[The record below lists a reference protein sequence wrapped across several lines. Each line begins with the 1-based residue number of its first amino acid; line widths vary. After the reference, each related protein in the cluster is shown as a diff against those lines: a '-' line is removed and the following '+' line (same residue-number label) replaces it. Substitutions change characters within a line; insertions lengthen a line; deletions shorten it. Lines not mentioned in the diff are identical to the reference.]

1 MKPDYIIFTDA
12 SVKLVQELN
21 YSAYAAV
28 ILNCE
33 SLQYTTVS
41 GPLANRSI
49 VFCEGWAIY
58 QGLRY
63 LKKIQRDTGKK
74 HLKVLIVTDSKLTV
88 NTFTVWIKQSWDTS
102 DWFDWKKSD
111 HTSVQNQDLYRKVVD
126 LLDSKKLK
134 VRFVHINSH
143 CKGNKEK
150 EQAIFA
156 KLGEDGVKLSKGA
169 GEVFIAMND
178 LADHTAHDI
187 VKDNYRNP
195 KPSIKLKRRKKASGE
210 K

>member
-33 SLQYTTVS
+33 SLQYTTIS

-111 HTSVQNQDLYRKVVD
+111 GRDIQRMQDVCVRWSCYCRLYIFHK
-126 LLDSKKLK
+126 DS
-134 VRFVHINSH
+134 R
-143 CKGNKEK
+143 
-150 EQAIFA
+150 
-156 KLGEDGVKLSKGA
+156 
-169 GEVFIAMND
+169 VFLQGTDVMD
-178 LADHTAHDI
+178 
-187 VKDNYRNP
+187 
-195 KPSIKLKRRKKASGE
+195 SWS
-210 K
+210 

>member
-12 SVKLVQELN
+12 SVKLVGELN

-28 ILNCE
+28 ILNCDT
-33 SLQYTTVS
+33 LMYTTVS

-63 LKKIQRDTGKK
+63 LKKIQRDTNKK
-74 HLKVLIVTDSKLTV
+74 QLKILIVTDSKLTV
-88 NTFTVWIKQSWDTS
+88 NTFTVWIKHSWDTS
-102 DWFDWKKSD
+102 DWYDWKKSD
-111 HTSVQNQDLYRKVVD
+111 HSSVQNQDLYRKIIG

-143 CKGNKEK
+143 CKGNTKKE
-150 EQAIFA
+150 EAIFA
-156 KLGEDGVKLSKGA
+156 KLGEDGVKLSKGT
-169 GEVFIAMND
+169 GKIFIEMND
-178 LADHTAHDI
+178 LADQTAHSI
-187 VKDNYRNP
+187 VANEYKHP
-195 KPSIKLKRRKKASGE
+195 PTLIKLKPKKKKG
-210 K
+210 

>member
-12 SVKLVQELN
+12 SVKLVGELN

-33 SLQYTTVS
+33 TLMYTTVS

-74 HLKVLIVTDSKLTV
+74 QLKILIVTDSKLTV
-88 NTFTVWIKQSWDTS
+88 NTFTVWIKYSWDTS
-102 DWFDWKKSD
+102 DWYDWKKSD
-111 HTSVQNQDLYRKVVD
+111 HSSVQNQDLYRKVIS

-134 VRFVHINSH
+134 VRFAHINSH
-143 CKGNKEK
+143 CKGNKKK
-150 EQAIFA
+150 EEAIFA
-156 KLGEDGVKLSKGA
+156 KLGESGVKLSKGA
-169 GEVFIAMND
+169 GRIFIEMND
-178 LADHTAHDI
+178 LADQTAHSI
-187 VKDNYRNP
+187 VTNEYKY
-195 KPSIKLKRRKKASGE
+195 PSTLMKLKPKKKKG
-210 K
+210 